1 MPIGGAAA
9 MKTPSELLSAVHRHL
24 AAAETRLIGWRR
36 DFHQHPELG
45 NRETRTSGIVADHLD
60 RLGLKVTTGIAHT
73 GVVALLQGGRDG
85 PVVGLRADMDA
96 LPISEQ
102 VDVPFRSQARTT
114 YNGETVGVMHAC
126 GHDGHTAIL
135 MAVAE
140 ALAKHRNDLP
150 GTVKFIFQP
159 AEEGVPDG
167 EDGGAAMM
175 IREGVLDDPKPDM
188 VMGLHLVSRV
198 PSNQILFFKG
208 PMLASSDVISI
219 GLKGRQSH
227 GAMPWAGI
235 DPIVSAAQIVL
246 GLQTIVS
253 RQVDVAR
260 QPSVL
265 SVTILKGGV
274 RHNIVPDTA
283 ELGGTLRTFDESMR
297 QDIHAR
303 IKRTAELIAASSGV
317 QADVNVTTQYPV
329 TFTNAELTERIVPA
343 LESAAG
349 PENVRLGSKLMAAD
363 DFAFFGHHVPTTYFV
378 VGCASPDQDLDVGEP
393 NHSPRFFVD
402 ERCLLLGARALSAAA
417 LDLLHGA

>member
-1 MPIGGAAA
+1 

-343 LESAAG
+343 LEGAAG

-378 VGCASPDQDLDVGEP
+378 VGCAPPGQDLDVGEP